1 MFRRKKKCVSAKGV
15 RTLEWE
21 ALLGMIVRKTS
32 LRRRHLSKEEADFP
46 DEISWGKSIWR
57 REDKVQKP

>member
-32 LRRRHLSKEEADFP
+32 LRWRHLSKEEGDLP
-46 DEISWGKSIWR
+46 HEISWGKSIWQ
-57 REDKVQKP
+57 REDKAQKP